1 VAGNIEAYST
11 GSFGLILLG
20 FTVDYVPLRIF
31 RAFDEYIVAEKY
43 KATFIFF
50 AGHYNN
56 SFLEG
61 IIWWVDPFLQG

>member
-1 VAGNIEAYST
+1 MARNVEVYLTKGF
-11 GSFGLILLG
+11 GSILLD

-50 AGHYNN
+50 AGSVSYTH
-56 SFLEG
+56 LTLPTTERG
-61 IIWWVDPFLQG
+61 